1 MRRLDE
7 IDRKLLVLLRA
18 DAREPTSSLA
28 RKLGL
33 PRSTVQER
41 LSRLKSN
48 GVITGFTVN
57 LGQDPESNQN
67 RAILFV
73 ALDARSLPQVV
84 VALEGYPEVTSCFTV
99 NGAYDLCAF
108 VETPL
113 LEDLDILLD
122 EIVGLPGVVR
132 TMTSIVLSEKFDRR
146 FVGTAGN

>member
-7 IDRKLLVLLRA
+7 TDRKLLVLLRA

-41 LSRLKSN
+41 LSRLKSR
-48 GVITGFTVN
+48 GVISGFTVN
-57 LGQDPESNQN
+57 LGQAPEPNQS

-73 ALDARSLPQVV
+73 ALEVRSLPQVV
-84 VALEGYPEVTSCFTV
+84 AALEGYPEVTSCFTV
-99 NGAYDLCAF
+99 NGEFDLCAL

-113 LEDLDILLD
+113 LEDLDVLLD
-122 EIVGLPGVVR
+122 EIAGLPGVVR

-146 FVGTAGN
+146 IAGKAP